1 MALAIT
7 EKERLL
13 IIARLGAAIGGSEE
27 PEARL
32 VDLII
37 LIRHIEALE
46 DLLDEADQE
55 DTFGTQGWRYR
66 AGIGQ

>member
-1 MALAIT
+1 MAT
-7 EKERLL
+7 SEKERLL

-32 VDLII
+32 ADLLA

-46 DLLDEADQE
+46 DLLTWADGEAGC
-55 DTFGTQGWRYR
+55 FGSEGWRHR
-66 AGIGQ
+66 AGING